1 MAILL
6 RTIAII
12 IEVSLLT
19 AIAYAVLKGVKL
31 AIFDLGIGTKYSKA
45 VTMVLIAVGLMVMVF
60 FIAHLTSFYPAV

>member
-31 AIFDLGIGTKYSKA
+31 AVFDLGIGTKYSKA
-45 VTMVLIAVGLMVMVF
+45 VTMVLIAVGLMVTVF